1 MSLIEQLELCLITDM
16 QNKTISEYIK
26 FIRDAIHGGVSMVQ
40 LREKSKGLEELKKIA
55 IELQNILVPAKV
67 PLIINDH
74 VELAYEIDADGVHL
88 GTSDMKWKG
97 AREILG
103 PDKIIGVSVESF
115 EDIEHSNE
123 LTGNI
128 YVAAS
133 AVFTS
138 KTKLDCKKIWGLDG
152 LKTVVERSVHP
163 VIAIGDINEGNIKS
177 VIKAGATGVAVIS
190 AIHDYK
196 PYEASAELLMKG
208 RSCSRK

>member
-1 MSLIEQLELCLITDM
+1 MNLIDQLELCLITDM
-16 QNKTISEYIK
+16 KNKSIDEYLK
-26 FIRDAIHGGVSMVQ
+26 FIQDAIHGGVSMVQ
-40 LREKSKGLEELKKIA
+40 LREKSKSLAELKEIA
-55 IELQNILVPAKV
+55 VELQKILVPAKV

-74 VELAYEIDADGVHL
+74 VELAHEIDADGVHL
-88 GTSDMKWKG
+88 GPSDMTVAE
-97 AREILG
+97 ARNILG
-103 PDKIIGVSVESF
+103 PDKIIGVSIESF
-115 EDIEHSNE
+115 EDIERSNK

-133 AVFTS
+133 AVFAS
-138 KTKLDCKKIWGLDG
+138 RTKRDCKKIWGLDG
-152 LKTVVERSVHP
+152 LKEIVDRSVHP

-208 RSCSRK
+208 RSCSIK